1 MYYSGCCGGPAAF
14 DIVEVLGCGRRW
26 PGSMT
31 LRRSHEVHEDTR
43 SYSCTDHVSCL
54 GVAAARGQRLLAR
67 PIFRAYESKLLALK
81 EYIKESVYLQESVY
95 YLMRPAK
102 RYNVATCGWSPPNI
116 IAAWHDGVLAR
127 TTIAHIVTSECGLPS
142 KTSHGFTQ
150 HVC

>member
-81 EYIKESVYLQESVY
+81 EYIKESVYLARISLLPNEARKALQCGDLRVVTTQYYRSVARWGSGTHY
-95 YLMRPAK
+95 Y
-102 RYNVATCGWSPPNI
+102 CNI
-116 IAAWHDGVLAR
+116 
-127 TTIAHIVTSECGLPS
+127 
-142 KTSHGFTQ
+142 
-150 HVC
+150 